1 MVTTDSTVF
10 RKIDHI
16 VVLMM
21 ENRSFDQ
28 MLGYLAL
35 DGLDVEGLD
44 KAKPNEDA
52 EGKSYPVHEFDP
64 GETVFHPAQD
74 PTGKVLD
81 PCHSPECVKAQ
92 LADGNTGFVKNFLAT
107 RKDKQGN
114 AVEIPDEYRGLV
126 MGYYT
131 GRHLPVYDH
140 LARNYC
146 VCDHWHAS
154 IPGDTWPNRLYSL
167 AATTSE
173 SVGHKLGIFKELSIA
188 KLLRNIPVF
197 EVEAFTRHL
206 DDASG
211 AGTPTTRRPCAP
223 PTRTTAICSHLRRDN
238 FAYLQ
243 PAPRSAS
250 RRRRPSRR
258 SMPTTASSTTRPR
271 TSFATS
277 PGSTRTSST

>member
-1 MVTTDSTVF
+1 MLGDDGLD
-10 RKIDHI
+10 RLQKIDHI

-35 DGLDVEGLD
+35 DGLDVAGLD

-114 AVEIPDEYRGLV
+114 AVEIPDEYRDLV

-206 DDASG
+206 DDAQW
-211 AGTPTTRRPCAP
+211 RWY
-223 PTRTTAICSHLRRDN
+223 SHDPATLRAADARYRDLLHLHRDN
-238 FAYLQ
+238 FTYFN
-243 PAPRSAS
+243 
-250 RRRRPSRR
+250 RRRV
-258 SMPTTASSTTRPR
+258 
-271 TSFATS
+271 SFATEAGRVADRC
-277 PGSTRTSST
+277 P